1 LGDLL
6 LGEGDAVGAIARYEE
21 AFRQNPTTE
30 AQLKLAQAYL
40 EASWLEEARRHYQD
54 VIRKSPYWAEGYLG
68 LGDVLREQGEPERA
82 LEQYR
87 QALSRASDPALQEE
101 IGKRIVALAPE
112 DTSVRFRLA
121 SYYRERYKYDA
132 AIGQYEAILSLVP
145 PDSEDAYFALVGLG
159 DCYVS
164 KTKYDLALEHYRR
177 ALELARTPAQR
188 LSVYD
193 KIVVSEE
200 GRAGPA
206 GTLSAEGLQALWE
219 RALLYHEQGEDEEA
233 KADLERI
240 YDLDP
245 TFRAD
250 ELVPLLSELGVEV
263 QTPSQT
269 TESPSG

>member
-1 LGDLL
+1 
-6 LGEGDAVGAIARYEE
+6 
-21 AFRQNPTTE
+21 
-30 AQLKLAQAYL
+30 
-40 EASWLEEARRHYQD
+40 
-54 VIRKSPYWAEGYLG
+54 
-68 LGDVLREQGEPERA
+68 
-82 LEQYR
+82 
-87 QALSRASDPALQEE
+87 
-101 IGKRIVALAPE
+101 
-112 DTSVRFRLA
+112 
-121 SYYRERYKYDA
+121 
-132 AIGQYEAILSLVP
+132 VP
-145 PDSEDAYFALVGLG
+145 
-159 DCYVS
+159 

-193 KIVVSEE
+193 KIVASEE

-219 RALLYHEQGEDEEA
+219 RALLYREQGEDEEA